1 MIKVRNVNFGYK
13 KDKYFLK
20 DINLDIERGEIII
33 LTGPNGSGKTTLLK
47 NIYGALIPN
56 DGEVFLDEEKIS
68 FDDLSKYHKSVA
80 YVGHTLFAYN
90 YSIWDNKELFKNLY
104 EDFNE
109 ELFDEMI
116 KKLKL
121 ENRIDSKVSLLAD
134 GQLIKSELAFAVATK
149 PDYILFDGKIEDISD
164 DSTQNIVEVLN
175 EVSEK
180 ENIGVLFAVR
190 NIADVVDIADYV
202 LLLDDGEIVE
212 KREVKK

>member
-20 DINLDIERGEIII
+20 NINLDIECGKITL

-56 DGEVFLDEEKIS
+56 EGEVFLDDEKIS
-68 FDDLSKYHKSVA
+68 FADLSKYHRSVA

-109 ELFDEMI
+109 DLFDEMI
-116 KKLKL
+116 MKLKL

-134 GQLIKSELAFAVATK
+134 GQLIKSEIAFAVATN
-149 PDYILFDGKIEDISD
+149 PDYILFDGKIDDISD
-164 DSTQNIVEVLN
+164 DSTKNIIEVLKEIVER
-175 EVSEK
+175 K
-180 ENIGVLFAVR
+180 NIGVLFAVA
-190 NIADVVDIADYV
+190 NIADMVDIADYV

-212 KREVKK
+212 KREVK